1 MSDTGGPAFPCSSDD
16 GRHTPTFGMTMI
28 EWYAGCALQGLLA
41 YHAGL
46 PAGEAAE
53 TAFTL
58 ATAMVAEAARRK
70 A

>member
-1 MSDTGGPAFPCSSDD
+1 
-16 GRHTPTFGMTMI
+16 MTMI

-70 A
+70 ACS